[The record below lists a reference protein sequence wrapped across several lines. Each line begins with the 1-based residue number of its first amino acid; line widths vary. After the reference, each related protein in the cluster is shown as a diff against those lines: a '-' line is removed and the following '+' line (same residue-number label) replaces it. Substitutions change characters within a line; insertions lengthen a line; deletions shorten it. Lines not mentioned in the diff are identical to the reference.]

1 MRRLKQL
8 VMALI
13 LLLVQLLG
21 VAFAA
26 QNGTRVDVDLLL
38 VQLPSTRLAT
48 LVLIAFVAGGLAGL
62 GSSSLALARMG
73 LDRKSTRLNSSHVAI
88 SYAVFCLKK
97 KNNKSPLR
105 HERTEDK

>member
-1 MRRLKQL
+1 MHRLKQL

-13 LLLVQLLG
+13 LLLVLLLG

-73 LDRKSTRLNSSHVAI
+73 LGRRRLERQLERCERQLQELRVGSKS
-88 SYAVFCLKK
+88 
-97 KNNKSPLR
+97 
-105 HERTEDK
+105 